1 MKDNG
6 ARLTVSLHLSQ
17 VPEVQGRFD
26 LLLGISESLSTYV
39 GSSMVEKN
47 VPFGNSKRFPMPD
60 FPAASQ
66 MQSRHTPSQPW
77 LSRNHR
83 YDP

>member
-1 MKDNG
+1 MKDG
-6 ARLTVSLHLSQ
+6 GTRLTVSLHLSQ

-39 GSSMVEKN
+39 GSSIVGKN
-47 VPFGNSKRFPMPD
+47 VPSGNSKKFPMPD

-77 LSRNHR
+77 LSRSHR